1 MSNDNIKYVD
11 AMIGNPKYI
20 SEQLPK
26 LSASLTLSEMNYQF
40 ERSSIV
46 EGKIRDFYKYVINMP
61 LTQTDRIIWGNGIP
75 ATYMAVLYSIYKRL
89 GNNRLWIDHASQIPS
104 YILLYE
110 AASTS
115 SNYHY
120 TFSKPDNLY
129 FNDDLP
135 TEWNYNDLSYNNY
148 YKTNPDVFVAIS
160 PNNPT
165 GEYANIDTITQRAR
179 SSIENKKNSF
189 WLIDEVYNVPIFNI
203 NKFTEQPIKKY
214 INPNNLILFDSISK
228 FGIPSARFGWCIIN
242 NPILDD
248 DIWKYIKFNNKGTNQ
263 ISFEYFNAY
272 ADFYKNNISICKDIA
287 NTLYNRKLSIKN
299 IINKNLIIDNRN
311 EVPFLMTKIP
321 TEYFKKRNIIAR
333 DGLEFGLKSGMYS
346 RLNLMLY
353 KYEWDLL
360 MKYLKY

>member
-1 MSNDNIKYVD
+1 MSNNNIKYVD
-11 AMIGNPKYI
+11 AKIGNPKYI

-61 LTQTDRIIWGNGIP
+61 LTQTDRIIWANGIP
-75 ATYMAVLYSIYKRL
+75 ATYMAVLYSIYKRI

-104 YILLYE
+104 YILFYE

-135 TEWNYNDLSYNNY
+135 TEWNYY
-148 YKTNPDVFVAIS
+148 YKKNPDIFVAIS

-165 GEYANIDTITQRAR
+165 GEYANIDTITQRAKL
-179 SSIENKKNSF
+179 SIQKNKNSF
-189 WLIDEVYNVPIFNI
+189 WLIDEVYNVPMFNL
-203 NKFTEQPIKKY
+203 NNYTEQPIKKY
-214 INPNNLILFDSISK
+214 INENNMILFNSISK
-228 FGIPSARFGWCIIN
+228 FGIPSSRFAWCISN

-248 DIWKYIKFNNKGTNQ
+248 DIWKYIKFNNRGTNQ
-263 ISFEYFNAY
+263 ISFEYFNAC
-272 ADFYKNNISICKDIA
+272 ADFYKSNASICKDTA
-287 NTLYNRKLSIKN
+287 RTLYNRKLSIKN
-299 IINKNLIIDNRN
+299 IINKNLIIDIRN
-311 EVPFLMTKIP
+311 EVPYLLTKIP
-321 TEYFKKRNIIAR
+321 IEHFKKRNIIAH
-333 DGLEFGLKSGMYS
+333 DGLEFGLKEGMYS

-353 KYEWDLL
+353 KNEWDLL

>member
-1 MSNDNIKYVD
+1 MANKNLKYVD

-40 ERSSIV
+40 ERTSII

-75 ATYMAVLYSIYKRL
+75 GVYMAVLYSIYKRL

-104 YILLYE
+104 YILFYE

-115 SNYHY
+115 LNYYY
-120 TFSKPDNLY
+120 TFSKPEGLH

-135 TEWNYNDLSYNNY
+135 TEWNFNDLSYNNY
-148 YKTNPDVFVAIS
+148 YKTDPDVFVAIS

-165 GEYANIDTITQRAR
+165 GEFADIDTITRRAKL
-179 SSIENKKNSF
+179 SIENKRNNF
-189 WLIDEVYNVPIFNI
+189 WLIDEVYNVPLFNF
-203 NKFTEQPIKKY
+203 NKYTEQPIKNH
-214 INPNNLILFDSISK
+214 INPNNLVLFDSISK

-242 NPILDD
+242 NPILDY

-263 ISFEYFNAY
+263 ISYEYFNVY
-272 ADFYKNNISICKDIA
+272 AEYYKNNVSICKSIA
-287 NTLYNRKLSIKN
+287 NTLYNRKVSIKN
-299 IINKNLIIDNRN
+299 MIHKNLIIDHRD
-311 EVPFLMTKIP
+311 EVPYLMTKIP
-321 TEYFKKRNIIAR
+321 SDYFSKNNIIAR

-353 KYEWDLL
+353 KNEWDFLIKNI
-360 MKYLKY
+360 KY